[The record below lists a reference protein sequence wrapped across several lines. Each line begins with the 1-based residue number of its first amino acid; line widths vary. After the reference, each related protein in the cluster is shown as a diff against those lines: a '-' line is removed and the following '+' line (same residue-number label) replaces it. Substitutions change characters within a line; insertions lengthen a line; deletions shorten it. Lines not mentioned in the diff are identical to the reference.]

1 MIPKIKYLGDS
12 ICAAV
17 SDRGIIYYEGK
28 EIPEEIVTVEEVKE
42 IQSIFFG
49 SDTVGLVTEGREEA
63 EGEEGARYSVCLYNA
78 LGNQVL
84 NQGTNLSY
92 NQAKIS
98 GGDLIL
104 FNENECEIYSEQGV
118 LRYAGSFDGTIMDIY
133 KSSGLRKYIFVFSD
147 RTEEVKLK

>member
-1 MIPKIKYLGDS
+1 M
-12 ICAAV
+12 
-17 SDRGIIYYEGK
+17 E
-28 EIPEEIVTVEEVKE
+28 
-42 IQSIFFG
+42 
-49 SDTVGLVTEGREEA
+49 
-63 EGEEGARYSVCLYNA
+63 LY
-78 LGNQVL
+78 
-84 NQGTNLSY
+84 SY